1 MEENLW
7 IVWLEMVESVIFVLD
22 NSVNLNMK
30 SKEIVTKK
38 EEVRW
43 IL

>member
-7 IVWLEMVESVIFVLD
+7 ILWLEMVESVIFVVD
-22 NSVNLNMK
+22 NSASVNMK

-43 IL
+43 IV

>member
-7 IVWLEMVESVIFVLD
+7 ILWLEMVESVIFVLD
-22 NSVNLNMK
+22 NSVSVNMK

-38 EEVRW
+38 EEVKW

>member
-7 IVWLEMVESVIFVLD
+7 IVWLEMVQSVIFVLD
-22 NSVNLNMK
+22 NSVSVNIK